1 MVVYNFKKIQP
12 IPGAGDFVDIILSK
26 TQRKT
31 PTVVHPQYSIQRI
44 RAFYMRKVKFTQQNI
59 SERLG
64 QVIADFP
71 RLDDIHPF
79 YADLIN
85 ILYDRDHYKLALGQL
100 NTAKNLIEVLS
111 RDYVRLMK
119 YGDSLYRCKQLKR
132 AAMGRMMTILK
143 KQKVSEPTLITF
155 IPPLP
160 GRGAQA
166 PGPAARVGP
175 QHPHPARHGYP
186 NVGKSS
192 FMNKVTRAN
201 VDVQPYA
208 FTTKSLYVGHMDYRY
223 LRWQVVDTPGLLDH
237 PLEER
242 NTIEMQAITAL
253 AHLQC
258 CVLYFV
264 DVSEQ
269 CGWTIA
275 QQLALFES
283 VRPLFANKQLLLVVN
298 KIDQV
303 KWEDLKAED
312 REAIEKCA
320 EGSGAELMK
329 MSNVSEEGVSAVKN
343 KACDKLLTARVET
356 RLTGK
361 KVTDVMNRLTV
372 AQPRPRDARAR
383 AAFIPESVLA
393 AKNRMDTGG
402 RGRCCRRL
410 GEGRAPSRHHKPAKR
425 KTEKDLQLENGG
437 AGVYSCDFRKY
448 YDLKSEEWR
457 WDVQPQILDGKNV
470 ADYVDPDIAAKL
482 EQLEREEEQLAAE
495 YLNEEDMGS
504 DLDEE
509 EKVLHK
515 AVRDKKKITQ
525 QQSQLKRTNKSA
537 LPRRGGEKKI
547 EDVKAKL
554 DSVGLET
561 EGDRRRHGGRRHGR
575 GRGEEAEEVGGGG
588 GAAGRREG
596 GAGIAASKSRGRSQ
610 SRGRSKSAVPPEKQ
624 GLKDEGQQIK
634 AVKLMRKQ
642 RRKLNLMA
650 RASESDRKEGPKL
663 VKWQIAGKSGLGTK
677 NKR

>member
-1 MVVYNFKKIQP
+1 
-12 IPGAGDFVDIILSK
+12 
-26 TQRKT
+26 
-31 PTVVHPQYSIQRI
+31 
-44 RAFYMRKVKFTQQNI
+44 MRKVKFTQQNI

-143 KQKVSEPTLITF
+143 KQKAALSYLDEVRKHLGRLPALDPNTRTLLVT
-155 IPPLP
+155 
-160 GRGAQA
+160 
-166 PGPAARVGP
+166 
-175 QHPHPARHGYP
+175 GYP

-393 AKNRMDTGG
+393 AKNRMDTD
-402 RGRCCRRL
+402 
-410 GEGRAPSRHHKPAKR
+410 KPAKR

-561 EGDRRRHGGRRHGR
+561 EGIATR
-575 GRGEEAEEVGGGG
+575 GRKRTRSLAPREEAEDGMEVDAMDVDGGKKQK
-588 GAAGRREG
+588 R
-596 GAGIAASKSRGRSQ
+596 AASKSRGRSQ

>member
-1 MVVYNFKKIQP
+1 
-12 IPGAGDFVDIILSK
+12 
-26 TQRKT
+26 
-31 PTVVHPQYSIQRI
+31 
-44 RAFYMRKVKFTQQNI
+44 MRKVKFTQQNI

-143 KQKVSEPTLITF
+143 KQKAALSYLDEVRKHLGRLPALDPNTRTLLVT
-155 IPPLP
+155 
-160 GRGAQA
+160 
-166 PGPAARVGP
+166 
-175 QHPHPARHGYP
+175 GYP

-393 AKNRMDTGG
+393 AKNRMDTD
-402 RGRCCRRL
+402 
-410 GEGRAPSRHHKPAKR
+410 KPAKR

-561 EGDRRRHGGRRHGR
+561 EGIATR
-575 GRGEEAEEVGGGG
+575 GRKRTRSLAPREEAEDGMEVD
-588 GAAGRREG
+588 AMDVEG
-596 GAGIAASKSRGRSQ
+596 GKKQKRAASKSRGRSQ

>member
-12 IPGAGDFVDIILSK
+12 IPGAGDFVDIILTK

-79 YADLIN
+79 YGDLIN

-100 NTAKNLIEVLS
+100 NTAKNLIETLS
-111 RDYVRLMK
+111 RDYVRLLK

-132 AAMGRMMTILK
+132 AALGRMMTILK
-143 KQKVSEPTLITF
+143 KQKAALSYLDEVRKHLGRLPALDPNTRTLLVT
-155 IPPLP
+155 
-160 GRGAQA
+160 
-166 PGPAARVGP
+166 
-175 QHPHPARHGYP
+175 GYP

-223 LRWQVVDTPGLLDH
+223 LRWQVVDTPGILDH

-264 DVSEQ
+264 DISEQ
-269 CGWTIA
+269 CGWTIS

-283 VRPLFANKQLLLVVN
+283 IRPLFANKQLLLVAN
-298 KIDQV
+298 KTDVI
-303 KWEDLKAED
+303 KLEDIKPED
-312 REAIEKCA
+312 RKTLEEVAKSA
-320 EGSGAELMK
+320 NAELMT
-329 MSNVSEEGVSAVKN
+329 MSNVNEDGVSAVKN

-361 KVTDVMNRLTV
+361 KVNDVMNRLTV
-372 AQPRPRDARAR
+372 AKPKPRDTAKRE
-383 AAFIPESVLA
+383 AFIPESVLL
-393 AKNRMDTGG
+393 AKNQMESDD
-402 RGRCCRRL
+402 
-410 GEGRAPSRHHKPAKR
+410 KQKR
-425 KTEKDLQLENGG
+425 KTEKDLMVENGG
-437 AGVYSCDFRKY
+437 AGVYSCDYRKY
-448 YDLKSEEWR
+448 YDLKDESWK
-457 WDVQPQILDGKNV
+457 WDVQPQIINGKNV
-470 ADYVDPDIAAKL
+470 ADFIDDDIEEKLKKL
-482 EQLEREEEQLAAE
+482 EEEEEQLEAE
-495 YLNEEDMGS
+495 YAMQEVDVES
-504 DLDEE
+504 DIDEE
-509 EKVLHK
+509 EL
-515 AVRDKKKITQ
+515 ALANAIREKKKITQ

-537 LPRRGGEKKI
+537 LPRPGRERNMA
-547 EDVKAKL
+547 DVKTHL
-554 DSVGLET
+554 DGLGVET
-561 EGDRRRHGGRRHGR
+561 
-575 GRGEEAEEVGGGG
+575 
-588 GAAGRREG
+588 
-596 GAGIAASKSRGRSQ
+596 AGIAQRGRKRTRSLAPEGMDAEGGEGDDSSMMDVEEGSTPSKKVKRAVSKSRGRSASKARSQ
-610 SRGRSKSAVPPEKQ
+610 SVAPEKQ
-624 GLKDEGQQIK
+624 GLKNETQQKK

-642 RRKLNLMA
+642 RKKLNREA
-650 RASESDRKEGPKL
+650 RAGESDRKQGPKL
-663 VKWQIAGKSGLGTK
+663 VKWQIAGKSGLGSK

>member
-1 MVVYNFKKIQP
+1 
-12 IPGAGDFVDIILSK
+12 
-26 TQRKT
+26 
-31 PTVVHPQYSIQRI
+31 
-44 RAFYMRKVKFTQQNI
+44 
-59 SERLG
+59 
-64 QVIADFP
+64 
-71 RLDDIHPF
+71 
-79 YADLIN
+79 
-85 ILYDRDHYKLALGQL
+85 
-100 NTAKNLIEVLS
+100 
-111 RDYVRLMK
+111 
-119 YGDSLYRCKQLKR
+119 
-132 AAMGRMMTILK
+132 
-143 KQKVSEPTLITF
+143 
-155 IPPLP
+155 
-160 GRGAQA
+160 
-166 PGPAARVGP
+166 
-175 QHPHPARHGYP
+175 
-186 NVGKSS
+186 
-192 FMNKVTRAN
+192 
-201 VDVQPYA
+201 
-208 FTTKSLYVGHMDYRY
+208 
-223 LRWQVVDTPGLLDH
+223 
-237 PLEER
+237 
-242 NTIEMQAITAL
+242 
-253 AHLQC
+253 
-258 CVLYFV
+258 
-264 DVSEQ
+264 
-269 CGWTIA
+269 
-275 QQLALFES
+275 

-393 AKNRMDTGG
+393 AKNRMDTD
-402 RGRCCRRL
+402 
-410 GEGRAPSRHHKPAKR
+410 KPAKR

-561 EGDRRRHGGRRHGR
+561 EGIATR
-575 GRGEEAEEVGGGG
+575 GRKRTRSLAPREEAEDGMEVDAMDVDGGKKQK
-588 GAAGRREG
+588 R
-596 GAGIAASKSRGRSQ
+596 AASKSRGRSQ

>member
-1 MVVYNFKKIQP
+1 
-12 IPGAGDFVDIILSK
+12 
-26 TQRKT
+26 
-31 PTVVHPQYSIQRI
+31 
-44 RAFYMRKVKFTQQNI
+44 MRKVKFTQQNI

-143 KQKVSEPTLITF
+143 KQKAALSYLDEVRKHLGRLPALDPNTRTLLVT
-155 IPPLP
+155 
-160 GRGAQA
+160 
-166 PGPAARVGP
+166 
-175 QHPHPARHGYP
+175 GYP

-372 AQPRPRDARAR
+372 AQPRPRDTRAR

-393 AKNRMDTGG
+393 AKNRMDTD
-402 RGRCCRRL
+402 
-410 GEGRAPSRHHKPAKR
+410 KPAKR

-561 EGDRRRHGGRRHGR
+561 EGIATR
-575 GRGEEAEEVGGGG
+575 GRKRTRSLAPERGGGG
-588 GAAGRREG
+588 DEDGMEVDDAMDVEG
-596 GAGIAASKSRGRSQ
+596 GKKQKRAASKSRGRSQ

>member
-1 MVVYNFKKIQP
+1 
-12 IPGAGDFVDIILSK
+12 
-26 TQRKT
+26 
-31 PTVVHPQYSIQRI
+31 
-44 RAFYMRKVKFTQQNI
+44 MRKVKFTQQNI

-143 KQKVSEPTLITF
+143 KQKAALSYLDEVRKHLGRLPALDPNTRTLLVT
-155 IPPLP
+155 
-160 GRGAQA
+160 
-166 PGPAARVGP
+166 
-175 QHPHPARHGYP
+175 GYP

-372 AQPRPRDARAR
+372 AQPRPRDTRAR

-393 AKNRMDTGG
+393 AKNRMDTD
-402 RGRCCRRL
+402 
-410 GEGRAPSRHHKPAKR
+410 KPAKR

-561 EGDRRRHGGRRHGR
+561 EGIATR
-575 GRGEEAEEVGGGG
+575 GRKRTRSLAPREEAEDGMEVD
-588 GAAGRREG
+588 AMDVEG
-596 GAGIAASKSRGRSQ
+596 GKKQKRAASKSRGRSQ

>member
-143 KQKVSEPTLITF
+143 KQKAALSYLDEVRKHLGRLPALDPNTRTLLVT
-155 IPPLP
+155 
-160 GRGAQA
+160 
-166 PGPAARVGP
+166 
-175 QHPHPARHGYP
+175 GYP

-393 AKNRMDTGG
+393 AKNRMDTD
-402 RGRCCRRL
+402 
-410 GEGRAPSRHHKPAKR
+410 KPAKR

-561 EGDRRRHGGRRHGR
+561 EGIATR
-575 GRGEEAEEVGGGG
+575 GRKRTRSLAPREEAEDGMEVDAMDVDGGKKQK
-588 GAAGRREG
+588 R
-596 GAGIAASKSRGRSQ
+596 AASKSRGRSQ

>member
-143 KQKVSEPTLITF
+143 KQKAALSYLDEVRKHLGRLPALDPNTRTLLVT
-155 IPPLP
+155 
-160 GRGAQA
+160 
-166 PGPAARVGP
+166 
-175 QHPHPARHGYP
+175 GYP

-393 AKNRMDTGG
+393 AKNRMDTD
-402 RGRCCRRL
+402 
-410 GEGRAPSRHHKPAKR
+410 KPAKR

-561 EGDRRRHGGRRHGR
+561 EGIATR
-575 GRGEEAEEVGGGG
+575 GRKRTRSLAPERGGGG
-588 GAAGRREG
+588 DEDDGMEVDAMDVEG
-596 GAGIAASKSRGRSQ
+596 GKKQKRAASKSRGRSQ